1 MGDNMKKTLVLILMI
16 VSILILGGCQNESTI
31 LTIMTPAGSP
41 ALSQLYVQEDTER
54 YHVDVINGSDPL
66 LAAFASGSHDIIFAP
81 TNLGAKLYNS
91 GTEYQF
97 AGTVTWGNYYLVAK
111 GQTDFDLQS
120 LTGKT
125 ILAFGKNQTS
135 DIILQYILAEND
147 IEVIFTEPY
156 ADSTA
161 DTLSRFVADNSLI
174 ILIAEPSL
182 SVLASRVDNL
192 QIIDLQA
199 EYEKLTGTDSYP
211 QAGVFVK
218 SSLDKTLVG
227 TFLSDL
233 SLSVATVNAN
243 ISDAADLAVA
253 LGYSFTK
260 EVLISAIPNS
270 HLDFVSALD
279 SKVAL
284 EAYFSLILQYNGNL
298 IGNQLPDNGFYYI
311 P

>member
-1 MGDNMKKTLVLILMI
+1 MKKTLIVILTFLII
-16 VSILILGGCQNESTI
+16 TILFGCQNETSV

-41 ALSQLYVQEDTER
+41 ALSQLYVQEDSEHYT
-54 YHVDVINGSDPL
+54 VDVINGSDPL
-66 LAAFASGSHDIIFAP
+66 LAAFASGSHDVIFAP

-111 GQTDFDLQS
+111 GQTVFDLES
-120 LTGKT
+120 LTDKT

-147 IEVIFTEPY
+147 IEVIFAEPY

-161 DTLSRFVADNSLI
+161 DTLSRFIADNSLI

-182 SVLASRVDNL
+182 SVLASRVEGL
-192 QIIDLQA
+192 QIIDLQN
-199 EYEKLTGTDSYP
+199 EYEELTGADSYP

-218 SSLDKTLVG
+218 TSLDKAVVQ
-227 TFLSDL
+227 TFLSAL
-233 SLSVATVNAN
+233 SLSVVTVNAKLGE
-243 ISDAADLAVA
+243 AADLAVNF
-253 LGYSFTK
+253 GYGFTK
-260 EVLISAIPNS
+260 EVLLSAIPNS
-270 HLDFVSALD
+270 HLNYVSALN
-279 SKVAL
+279 SKTAL
-284 EAYFSLILQYNGNL
+284 EAYFTMILQYNGNL
-298 IGNQLPDNGFYYI
+298 IGNKLPDDDFYFK